1 MIKQQVVTQLS
12 IIISFKYLF
21 YSLFI
26 TRNKRILYFT
36 LIRCFV
42 LPYLVYRVSPSHQK
56 KNGYVGK
63 KKLYSNSYHLY
74 ICVVNHN
81 NRSLRVF

>member
-63 KKLYSNSYHLY
+63 KNY
-74 ICVVNHN
+74 ILIHTISIYA
-81 NRSLRVF
+81 SLIITTVL